1 MKKIIAVLFLAL
13 FFNGLKAQQDSS
25 CNIQIS
31 LLTCSPGEELYLT
44 WGHSALRVI
53 DSATNTDIIY
63 NYGTF
68 DFDDPAFYSKFTR
81 GKLMYFVSVQKF
93 ESFFE
98 EYQYYQRG
106 IVEQVLDL
114 SCSEKK
120 KLVSALHENAKE
132 ENKYYKYDFIV
143 DNCTTRLRDIVF
155 KNADAPVITNDI
167 RPNEKITFRQLI
179 NKYLDST
186 YQYWSKFGI
195 DILLGKPVDQKL
207 TNNEIMFL
215 PDYLLEGFDSSAI
228 GKKPVVSMK
237 HEILKPALPERKS
250 SLFTPLIVFIVLFLV
265 IFVLGLLKNTG
276 KFLSVFDFIL
286 FFLSGFLGVFILF
299 MWFGTDHPEC
309 KDNFNLAWAMPFH
322 FIIIFFLF
330 RKWNPV
336 ITGWLK
342 YYFFINSLLLL
353 LLLIVWKWLPQEM
366 NNALIP
372 VVCLLLVRSFA
383 QYKKFNQ
390 LK

>member
-1 MKKIIAVLFLAL
+1 MKKIIAVLFLAW

-114 SCSEKK
+114 SCSEKE
-120 KLVSALHENAKE
+120 KLVSALRENAKE

-195 DILLGKPVDQKL
+195 DILLGRPVDQKL
-207 TNNEIMFL
+207 TNNETMFL
-215 PDYLLEGFDSSAI
+215 PDYLLEGFDSSTI
-228 GKKPVVSMK
+228 GNKPVVSTK
-237 HEILKPALPERKS
+237 HEILKPALPERKK
-250 SLFTPLIVFIVLFLV
+250 SLFTPFIFFIVLFLV
-265 IFVLGLLKNTG
+265 IFVLSFLNNTG

-299 MWFGTDHPEC
+299 MWFGTDHSEC
-309 KDNFNLAWAMPFH
+309 KNNFNLAWAMPFH

-342 YYFFINSLLLL
+342 YYFFMNSLLLL
-353 LLLIVWKWLPQEM
+353 LFLIVWKWLPQEM